1 MMDWFRELSRAER
14 KGFYGAFLGHAV
26 DVFDFMIYSF
36 LISTL
41 LGQWGMSKSMAGAIV
56 TWTLV
61 SSLVGAVGAGLLADR
76 FGRVRV
82 LRWTI
87 VVFAVSCF
95 LCGMAN
101 SPEQLMMFRML
112 QGLGFGGE
120 SSLCM
125 VLVTELIRNPAHRGK
140 YSGFTASSYSFGW
153 GGAAIAYAI
162 TFNLFEPETA
172 WRVCF
177 FLGILPALVVI
188 YLRRNLQEPEVF
200 LKSRAERMQ
209 HGNMSAVADLA
220 RVFRRPLL
228 RKTILCSLLSGGML
242 GAYYAIATW
251 LPTFL
256 KTERGLSVFGTSSY
270 LAVTILGS
278 LVGYVAGAYATDRW
292 GRRLT
297 YIAFAAGA
305 FVMAMIYMVI
315 PVSNTSM
322 LFLGFPLGVLMQGVF
337 SGIGATISE
346 SYPSGVRATGYG
358 VAYNMGRVIG
368 SFFPLAVGWLNSGR
382 TSLALAI
389 AMVAGVGYAVV
400 MVSAALLPETS
411 GIDLG
416 QAGGGEGDDGDA
428 DKAPQAAAPAG
439 LAPASRPAV

>member
-1 MMDWFRELSRAER
+1 MLDWFKELSRAER

-41 LGQWGMSKSMAGAIV
+41 LAQWGMSKSMAGAIV

-87 VVFAVSCF
+87 LVFAVSCF
-95 LCGMAN
+95 LCGIAN
-101 SPEQLMMFRML
+101 SPEQLMVFRML

-177 FLGILPALVVI
+177 FLGILPALVVV
-188 YLRRNLQEPEVF
+188 YLRRNLDEPEVF
-200 LKSRAERMQ
+200 LKSRAER
-209 HGNMSAVADLA
+209 GRVSATADLA
-220 RVFRRPLL
+220 RVFRKPLL
-228 RKTILCSLLSGGML
+228 KKTLLCSLLSGGML

-346 SYPSGVRATGYG
+346 SYPSSVRATGYG
-358 VAYNMGRVIG
+358 VAYNLGRVIG

-389 AMVAGVGYAVV
+389 AMVAGVGYALV

-416 QAGGGEGDDGDA
+416 QAGGGDHDDAAEPVGA
-428 DKAPQAAAPAG
+428 TAVPLAPAAPASK
-439 LAPASRPAV
+439 PA

>member
-1 MMDWFRELSRAER
+1 MLDWFRELSRAER

-41 LGQWGMSKSMAGAIV
+41 LAQWGMSKSMAGAIV

-61 SSLVGAVGAGLLADR
+61 SSLVGAIGAGLLADR

-87 VVFAVSCF
+87 IVFAVACF
-95 LCGMAN
+95 LCGIAN
-101 SPEQLMMFRML
+101 SPEQLMVFRML

-162 TFNLFEPETA
+162 TFNLFEPEVA

-177 FLGILPALVVI
+177 FLGILPALVVV
-188 YLRRNLQEPEVF
+188 YLRRNLEEPEVF
-200 LKSRAERMQ
+200 LKSRAERG
-209 HGNMSAVADLA
+209 HRGGNDSPMADLA

-228 RKTILCSLLSGGML
+228 SKTLLCSLLSGGML

-270 LAVTILGS
+270 LAVTIVGS

-346 SYPSGVRATGYG
+346 SYPSRVRATGYG
-358 VAYNMGRVIG
+358 VAYNLGRVIG

-389 AMVAGVGYAVV
+389 AMVAGVGYALV

-416 QAGGGEGDDGDA
+416 EAGGGDERDDRDTAKPAG
-428 DKAPQAAAPAG
+428 AASPVAPAG
-439 LAPASRPAV
+439 KPA

>member
-1 MMDWFRELSRAER
+1 MLDWFKELSRMER

-26 DVFDFMIYSF
+26 DVFDFMIYLF

-41 LGQWGMSKSMAGAIV
+41 LAQWGMSKSLAGAIV

-61 SSLVGAVGAGLLADR
+61 SSLVGAIGAGLLADHY
-76 FGRVRV
+76 GRVRV

-87 VVFAVSCF
+87 IVFAVSCF

-101 SPEQLMMFRML
+101 SPAQLLIFRTI

-125 VLVTELIRNPAHRGK
+125 VLVTEMIRNPAHRGK

-153 GGAAIAYAI
+153 AAAAIAYAV
-162 TFNLFEPETA
+162 TFSLFAPEIA

-177 FLGILPALVVI
+177 FLGILPALVVV
-188 YLRRNLQEPEVF
+188 YLRRNLQEPELF
-200 LKSRAERMQ
+200 LRSRARQ
-209 HGNMSAVADLA
+209 NGPSPAQAFA
-220 RVFRRPLL
+220 RLFRKPLL
-228 RKTILCSLLSGGML
+228 NKTVLCSLLSGGML

-251 LPTFL
+251 LPPFL

-278 LVGYVAGAYATDRW
+278 FVGYVAGAYATDRW

-297 YIAFAAGA
+297 YIVFAAGA
-305 FVMAMIYMVI
+305 FAMALAYMVI

-322 LFLGFPLGVLMQGVF
+322 LFLGFPLGILMQGVF

-346 SYPSGVRATGYG
+346 SYPNDVRATGYG
-358 VAYNMGRVIG
+358 VSYNAGRVIG
-368 SFFPLAVGWLNSGR
+368 SFFPLSVGWLSSD
-382 TSLALAI
+382 TISLPLAI
-389 AMVAGVGYAVV
+389 AMVAGVGYA
-400 MVSAALLPETS
+400 MVILSAALLPETT
-411 GIDLG
+411 GIELG
-416 QAGGGEGDDGDA
+416 EKAGEGVTVHDDGRLEV
-428 DKAPQAAAPAG
+428 PEG
-439 LAPASRPAV
+439 RLA

>member
-1 MMDWFRELSRAER
+1 MFDWFRDLSRMER

-41 LGQWGMSKSMAGAIV
+41 LGQWGMSKSTAGAIV

-61 SSLVGAVGAGLLADR
+61 SSLVGAIGAGILADR
-76 FGRVRV
+76 YGRVRV

-87 VVFAVSCF
+87 IVFAGACF
-95 LCGMAN
+95 LCGLAQ
-101 SPEQLMMFRML
+101 SPEQLMLFRMI

-125 VLVTELIRNPAHRGK
+125 VLVTEMIRNPAHRGK

-153 GGAAIAYAI
+153 GAAAIVYAI
-162 TFNLFEPETA
+162 TFSVLPAETA

-188 YLRRNLQEPEVF
+188 YLRRNLEEPEIF
-200 LKSRAERMQ
+200 LKSRAAGRQ
-209 HGNMSAVADLA
+209 GSALTGLG
-220 RVFRRPLL
+220 RLFRGPLL
-228 RKTILCSLLSGGML
+228 SKTLLCSLLSGGML

-270 LAVTILGS
+270 LTVTIIGS

-297 YIAFAAGA
+297 YIVFAAGA
-305 FVMAMIYMVI
+305 FVAALVYMVI

-337 SGIGATISE
+337 AGIGATISE
-346 SYPSGVRATGYG
+346 SYPNDIRATGYG
-358 VAYNMGRVIG
+358 VSYNAGRVIG
-368 SFFPLAVGWLNSGR
+368 SLFPLSVGWLSSGH
-382 TSLALAI
+382 TSLPIAI
-389 AMVAGVGYAVV
+389 AIVAGVGYAMVV
-400 MVSAALLPETS
+400 VAAVLLPETT
-411 GIDLG
+411 GMDLE
-416 QAGGGEGDDGDA
+416 QAGGSGE
-428 DKAPQAAAPAG
+428 KEEAAPLGQPAG
-439 LAPASRPAV
+439 TVA

>member
-1 MMDWFRELSRAER
+1 MLDWFKELSRMER

-41 LGQWGMSKSMAGAIV
+41 LTQWQMSKSTAGAIV

-61 SSLVGAVGAGLLADR
+61 SSLVGAIGAGMLADR
-76 FGRVRV
+76 YGRVRV

-87 VVFAVSCF
+87 VVFTVACF
-95 LCGMAN
+95 LCGLAN
-101 SPEQLMMFRML
+101 SPEQLMVFRMI
-112 QGLGFGGE
+112 QGIGFGGE

-125 VLVTELIRNPAHRGK
+125 VLVTEMIRNPAHRGK

-153 GGAAIAYAI
+153 GAAALAYGL
-162 TFNLFEPETA
+162 TFSLFPAETA

-177 FLGILPALVVI
+177 FLGIVPALVVF
-188 YLRRNLQEPEVF
+188 YLRRNLDEPEVF
-200 LKSRAERMQ
+200 VKTRAERAAQ
-209 HGNMSAVADLA
+209 RGSAWHELSRLV
-220 RVFRRPLL
+220 RRPLL
-228 RKTILCSLLSGGML
+228 RKTVLCSLLSGGML

-278 LVGYVAGAYATDRW
+278 LVGYVAGAYATDRL
-292 GRRLT
+292 GRRPT
-297 YIAFAAGA
+297 YVLFAAGA
-305 FVMAMIYMVI
+305 FVMALIYMVI
-315 PVSNTSM
+315 PVSNLSM

-346 SYPSGVRATGYG
+346 SYPNDIRATGYG
-358 VAYNMGRVIG
+358 VSYNLGRVIG
-368 SFFPLAVGWLNSGR
+368 SFFPLSVGWLSSGR
-382 TSLALAI
+382 TSLPLAI
-389 AMVAGVGYAVV
+389 AIV
-400 MVSAALLPETS
+400 
-411 GIDLG
+411 
-416 QAGGGEGDDGDA
+416 AGGGLRAGRVRRADAAGDHRHGSG
-428 DKAPQAAAPAG
+428 QG
-439 LAPASRPAV
+439 GRRRSRP

>member
-1 MMDWFRELSRAER
+1 MLDWFRELSRAER

-41 LGQWGMSKSMAGAIV
+41 LAQWGMSKSMAGAIV

-61 SSLVGAVGAGLLADR
+61 SSLVGAIGAGLLADR

-87 VVFAVSCF
+87 LVFAVSCF
-95 LCGMAN
+95 LCGIST

-162 TFNLFEPETA
+162 TFNLFEPEVA

-177 FLGILPALVVI
+177 FLGILPALVVV

-200 LKSRAERMQ
+200 LKSRAER
-209 HGNMSAVADLA
+209 GNVSAAADLA
-220 RVFRRPLL
+220 RVFRGPLL
-228 RKTILCSLLSGGML
+228 RKTVLCSLLSGGML

-297 YIAFAAGA
+297 YMAFAAGA

-346 SYPSGVRATGYG
+346 SYPSSIRATGYG
-358 VAYNMGRVIG
+358 VSYNLGRVIG

-382 TSLALAI
+382 TTLALAI
-389 AMVAGVGYAVV
+389 AMVAGVGYALV
-400 MVSAALLPETS
+400 MVSAAMLPETS

-416 QAGGGEGDDGDA
+416 QAGGGDDGEA
-428 DKAPQAAAPAG
+428 KQQAAAEPVTVAPTAG
-439 LAPASRPAV
+439 RPA

>member
-1 MMDWFRELSRAER
+1 MLDWFKDLSRMER

-41 LGQWGMSKSMAGAIV
+41 LTQWGMSKSTAGAIV

-61 SSLVGAVGAGLLADR
+61 SSLVGAIGAGMLADR
-76 FGRVRV
+76 YGRVRV

-87 VVFAVSCF
+87 LVFAVACF
-95 LCGMAN
+95 LCGLAN
-101 SPEQLMMFRML
+101 TPEQLMVFRMI

-125 VLVTELIRNPAHRGK
+125 VLVTEMIRNPAHRGK

-153 GGAAIAYAI
+153 GGAALAYAL
-162 TFNLFEPETA
+162 TFSLFEPETA

-177 FLGILPALVVI
+177 FLGIVPALVVV
-188 YLRRNLQEPEVF
+188 YLRRNLEEPEVF
-200 LKSRAERMQ
+200 IKSRATRV
-209 HGNMSAVADLA
+209 HGSAWHELGRLV
-220 RVFRRPLL
+220 RRPLL
-228 RKTILCSLLSGGML
+228 KKTVLCSLLSGGML
-242 GAYYAIATW
+242 GGYYAIATW

-292 GRRLT
+292 GRRPT
-297 YIAFAAGA
+297 YIVFALGAFA
-305 FVMAMIYMVI
+305 MALIYMVI
-315 PVSNTSM
+315 PVSNVSM

-346 SYPSGVRATGYG
+346 SYPNDIRATGYG
-358 VAYNMGRVIG
+358 VSYNMGRVIG
-368 SFFPLAVGWLNSGR
+368 SFFPLSVGWLSSGR
-382 TSLALAI
+382 TSLPLAI
-389 AMVAGVGYAVV
+389 AIVAGTGYALVV
-400 MVSAALLPETS
+400 LAAWLLPETT
-411 GIDLG
+411 GMKLEDAG
-416 QAGGGEGDDGDA
+416 EDEAGVTEGAGG
-428 DKAPQAAAPAG
+428 KPA
-439 LAPASRPAV
+439 LAPGVGRTA

>member
-1 MMDWFRELSRAER
+1 MLDWFKELSRMER

-41 LGQWGMSKSMAGAIV
+41 LTQWGMSKSTAGAIV

-61 SSLVGAVGAGLLADR
+61 SSLVGAIGAGILADR
-76 FGRVRV
+76 YGRVRV

-87 VVFAVSCF
+87 LVFTVACF
-95 LCGMAN
+95 LCGLAN
-101 SPEQLMMFRML
+101 SPEQLMLFRMI

-125 VLVTELIRNPAHRGK
+125 VLVTEMIRNPAHRGK

-153 GGAAIAYAI
+153 GAAALAYAL
-162 TFNLFEPETA
+162 TFSLFEPDTA

-177 FLGILPALVVI
+177 FLGIVPALVVV
-188 YLRRNLQEPEVF
+188 YLRRNLDEPEIFV
-200 LKSRAERMQ
+200 KTRAARAQ
-209 HGNMSAVADLA
+209 GSAWAELA
-220 RVFRRPLL
+220 RLGRPPLL
-228 RKTILCSLLSGGML
+228 KKTVLCSLLSGGML

-278 LVGYVAGAYATDRW
+278 LAGYVAGAYATDRW
-292 GRRLT
+292 GRRPT
-297 YIAFAAGA
+297 YIVFAVGA
-305 FVMAMIYMVI
+305 FCMALIYMVI

-346 SYPSGVRATGYG
+346 SYPNDIRATGYG
-358 VAYNMGRVIG
+358 VSYNIGRVIG
-368 SFFPLAVGWLNSGR
+368 SFFPLSVGWLSTGR
-382 TSLALAI
+382 TSLPLAI
-389 AMVAGVGYAVV
+389 AVVAGAGYAMVV
-400 MVSAALLPETS
+400 IAALLLPETT
-411 GIDLG
+411 GMKLED
-416 QAGGGEGDDGDA
+416 AGEASDSEGGKGA
-428 DKAPQAAAPAG
+428 
-439 LAPASRPAV
+439 LRPGVGTTVA

>member
-1 MMDWFRELSRAER
+1 MLNWFRELSGTER

-41 LGQWGMSKSMAGAIV
+41 LTQWGMSKSMAGAIV

-61 SSLVGAVGAGLLADR
+61 SSLVGAIGAGILADR
-76 FGRVRV
+76 YGRVRV

-95 LCGMAN
+95 LCGLAS
-101 SPEQLMMFRML
+101 SPEQLMAFRML

-125 VLVTELIRNPAHRGK
+125 VLVTEMIRNPEHRGK

-153 GGAAIAYAI
+153 GAAALAYAI
-162 TFNLFEPETA
+162 TFQLFPAETA

-200 LKSRAERMQ
+200 LKARAEAGRR
-209 HGNMSAVADLA
+209 SALHDLG
-220 RVFRRPLL
+220 RLFRRPLL
-228 RKTILCSLLSGGML
+228 GKTVLCSLLSGGML

-270 LAVTILGS
+270 LAMTIAGS

-305 FVMAMIYMVI
+305 FVMALIYMVI

-337 SGIGATISE
+337 AGIGATISE
-346 SYPSGVRATGYG
+346 SYPNDIRATGYG
-358 VAYNMGRVIG
+358 VSYNVGRVIG
-368 SFFPLAVGWLNSGR
+368 SFFPLSVGALSSGR
-382 TSLALAI
+382 TTLALAI
-389 AMVAGVGYAVV
+389 AIVAGVGYALVFI
-400 MVSAALLPETS
+400 AALLLPETRGMDLADAGDES
-411 GIDLG
+411 GRDDVRATGL
-416 QAGGGEGDDGDA
+416 QAGTPTVGR
-428 DKAPQAAAPAG
+428 AA
-439 LAPASRPAV
+439 

>member
-1 MMDWFRELSRAER
+1 MLSWFTELTPGER

-26 DVFDFMIYSF
+26 DVFDFLIYSF

-41 LGQWGMSKSMAGAIV
+41 IAQWHMSPATAGGIV
-56 TWTLV
+56 TWTLL
-61 SSLVGAVGAGLLADR
+61 SSLIGAVGAGIAADR
-76 FGRVRV
+76 YGRVRV

-87 VVFAVSCF
+87 TLFCVSCF
-95 LCGMAN
+95 LCGLAN
-101 SPEQLMMFRML
+101 SPAQLASFRVL

-153 GGAAIAYAI
+153 AAAAIVYAV
-162 TFNLFEPETA
+162 TFTVAAPETA

-177 FLGILPALVVI
+177 FVGILPAVIVI
-188 YLRRNLQEPEVF
+188 YMRRNLKEPEVF
-200 LKSRAERMQ
+200 TRTRAEAGARP
-209 HGNMSAVADLA
+209 SALTLLM
-220 RVFRRPLL
+220 RVGSPPLL
-228 RKTILCSLLSGGML
+228 GKTILCSLLSGGML

-270 LAVTILGS
+270 LSVTILGS
-278 LVGYVAGAYATDRW
+278 FVGYVAGSYASDSW

-297 YIAFAAGA
+297 YVLFAIGA
-305 FVMAMIYMVI
+305 LVMAIIYMAI

-337 SGIGATISE
+337 AGIGATISE
-346 SYPSGVRATGYG
+346 SYPNEVRATGYG
-358 VAYNMGRVIG
+358 VSYNIGRVIG
-368 SFFPLAVGWLNSGR
+368 SLFPLAVGWLSDGHI
-382 TSLALAI
+382 SLPLAI
-389 AMVAGVGYAVV
+389 ALVAGTGYWLVIG
-400 MVSAALLPETS
+400 AALLLPETH
-411 GIDLG
+411 GMDLDR
-416 QAGGGEGDDGDA
+416 AGESKQEERRSLPTTIVDNTA
-428 DKAPQAAAPAG
+428 
-439 LAPASRPAV
+439 

>member
-1 MMDWFRELSRAER
+1 MLDWFRELSRAER

-41 LGQWGMSKSMAGAIV
+41 LAQWGMSKSMAGAIV

-61 SSLVGAVGAGLLADR
+61 SSLFGAIGAGLLADR

-87 VVFAVSCF
+87 LVFAVSCF
-95 LCGMAN
+95 LCGIAN
-101 SPEQLMMFRML
+101 SPEQLMVFRML

-162 TFNLFEPETA
+162 TFNLFAPEVA

-177 FLGILPALVVI
+177 FLGILPALVVV

-200 LKSRAERMQ
+200 LKSRAER
-209 HGNMSAVADLA
+209 GNASPGADLA
-220 RVFRRPLL
+220 RVFRGPLL
-228 RKTILCSLLSGGML
+228 RKTLLCSLLSGGML

-292 GRRLT
+292 GRRMT

-305 FVMAMIYMVI
+305 FLMAMIYMVI

-346 SYPSGVRATGYG
+346 SYPSSIRATGYG
-358 VAYNMGRVIG
+358 VSYNLGRVIG

-382 TSLALAI
+382 TTLALAI
-389 AMVAGVGYAVV
+389 AMVAGVGYALV

-416 QAGGGEGDDGDA
+416 QAGGGDDHGEKPQLAGD
-428 DKAPQAAAPAG
+428 PAT
-439 LAPASRPAV
+439 LSPTASRPA

>member
-1 MMDWFRELSRAER
+1 MPSWFTELSPTER

-26 DVFDFMIYSF
+26 DVFDFLIYSF

-41 LGQWGMSKSMAGAIV
+41 IAQWHMSPAMAGGIV

-61 SSLVGAVGAGLLADR
+61 SSLVGAIGAGILADR
-76 FGRVRV
+76 YGRVRV

-87 VVFAVSCF
+87 VLFCVSCF
-95 LCGMAN
+95 LCGLAN
-101 SPEQLMMFRML
+101 SPEQLAAFRVL

-140 YSGFTASSYSFGW
+140 FSGFTASSYSFGW
-153 GGAAIAYAI
+153 AAAAIVYAI
-162 TFNLFEPETA
+162 AFSVAPPEIA

-177 FLGILPALVVI
+177 FIGILPAVIVI
-188 YLRRNLQEPEVF
+188 YMRRNLKEPEIF
-200 LKSRAERMQ
+200 TRTRAEATATTSPLRQ
-209 HGNMSAVADLA
+209 LA
-220 RVFRRPLL
+220 RLGSPPLL

-270 LAVTILGS
+270 LSVTILGS
-278 LVGYVAGAYATDRW
+278 FVGYVAGSYASDAW
-292 GRRLT
+292 GRRPT
-297 YIAFAAGA
+297 YVVFAIGA
-305 FVMAMIYMVI
+305 LVMALAYMVI

-337 SGIGATISE
+337 AGIGATISE
-346 SYPSGVRATGYG
+346 SYPNDIRATGYG
-358 VAYNMGRVIG
+358 VSYNIGRVIG
-368 SFFPLAVGWLNSGR
+368 SLFPLAVGVLSGGH
-382 TSLALAI
+382 TSLPLAI
-389 AMVAGVGYAVV
+389 AIVAGAGYMMVVG
-400 MVSAALLPETS
+400 AALLLPETQ
-411 GIDLG
+411 GMDL
-416 QAGGGEGDDGDA
+416 
-428 DKAPQAAAPAG
+428 DKANRSDRDEHTPLSEPVLSKSA
-439 LAPASRPAV
+439 

>member
-1 MMDWFRELSRAER
+1 MLDWFKELSRAER

-41 LGQWGMSKSMAGAIV
+41 LAQWGMSKSMAGAIV

-87 VVFAVSCF
+87 LVFAVSCF
-95 LCGMAN
+95 LCGIAN
-101 SPEQLMMFRML
+101 SPEQLMIFRML

-162 TFNLFEPETA
+162 TFNLFEPEVA

-177 FLGILPALVVI
+177 FLGILPALVVV
-188 YLRRNLQEPEVF
+188 YLRRNLEEPEVF
-200 LKSRAERMQ
+200 LKSRAERA
-209 HGNMSAVADLA
+209 GTSAGADLA
-220 RVFRRPLL
+220 RVFRKPLL
-228 RKTILCSLLSGGML
+228 RKTLLCSLLSGGML

-358 VAYNMGRVIG
+358 VAYNLGRVIG

-389 AMVAGVGYAVV
+389 AMVAGVGYALV

-411 GIDLG
+411 GIDLDK
-416 QAGGGEGDDGDA
+416 AGGGDHHDDA
-428 DKAPQAAAPAG
+428 TEPAT
-439 LAPASRPAV
+439 LAPGAPTGKPA

>member
-1 MMDWFRELSRAER
+1 MLDWFKDLSRMER

-41 LGQWGMSKSMAGAIV
+41 LTQWGMSKSTAGAIV

-61 SSLVGAVGAGLLADR
+61 SSLVGAIGAGMLADR
-76 FGRVRV
+76 YGRVRV

-87 VVFAVSCF
+87 LVFAVACF
-95 LCGMAN
+95 LCGLAN
-101 SPEQLMMFRML
+101 TPEQLMVFRMI

-125 VLVTELIRNPAHRGK
+125 VLVTEMIRNPAHRGK

-153 GGAAIAYAI
+153 GGAALAYAL
-162 TFNLFEPETA
+162 TFSLFEPETA

-177 FLGILPALVVI
+177 FLGIVPALVVV
-188 YLRRNLQEPEVF
+188 YLRRNLEEPEVF
-200 LKSRAERMQ
+200 VRSRATRAR
-209 HGNMSAVADLA
+209 GSAWHELGRLV
-220 RVFRRPLL
+220 RRPLL
-228 RKTILCSLLSGGML
+228 KKTVLCSLLSGGML

-292 GRRLT
+292 GRRPT
-297 YIAFAAGA
+297 YIAFAMGA
-305 FVMAMIYMVI
+305 FAMALIYMVI
-315 PVSNTSM
+315 PVSNASM

-346 SYPSGVRATGYG
+346 SYPNDIRATGYG
-358 VAYNMGRVIG
+358 VSYNMGRVIG
-368 SFFPLAVGWLNSGR
+368 SFFPLSVGWLSSGR
-382 TSLALAI
+382 TSLPLAI
-389 AMVAGVGYAVV
+389 AIVAGTGYALVV
-400 MVSAALLPETS
+400 LAAWLLPETT
-411 GIDLG
+411 GMKLEE
-416 QAGGGEGDDGDA
+416 AGGDEAGVTDG
-428 DKAPQAAAPAG
+428 AG
-439 LAPASRPAV
+439 GKPTLAPGVGTTA

>member
-1 MMDWFRELSRAER
+1 MLDWFRELSRAER

-41 LGQWGMSKSMAGAIV
+41 LAQWGMSKSMAGAIV

-61 SSLVGAVGAGLLADR
+61 SSLVGAIGAGLLADR

-87 VVFAVSCF
+87 LVFAVSCF
-95 LCGMAN
+95 LCGIAN
-101 SPEQLMMFRML
+101 SPEQLMVFRML

-162 TFNLFEPETA
+162 TFNLFEPEVA
-172 WRVCF
+172 WRICF
-177 FLGILPALVVI
+177 FLGILPALVVV

-200 LKSRAERMQ
+200 LKSRAER
-209 HGNMSAVADLA
+209 GNASPAADLA

-228 RKTILCSLLSGGML
+228 RKTVLCSLLSGGML

-297 YIAFAAGA
+297 YMAFAAGA

-346 SYPSGVRATGYG
+346 SYPSSVRATGYG
-358 VAYNMGRVIG
+358 VSYNLGRVIG

-382 TSLALAI
+382 TTLALAI
-389 AMVAGVGYAVV
+389 AMVAGVGYALV

-416 QAGGGEGDDGDA
+416 QAGGGDDGDEPTTA
-428 DKAPQAAAPAG
+428 AAAAPL
-439 LAPASRPAV
+439 LAPAPGKPA

>member
-1 MMDWFRELSRAER
+1 MLSWFRELSRAER

-41 LGQWGMSKSMAGAIV
+41 LAQWGMSKSMAGAIV

-61 SSLVGAVGAGLLADR
+61 SSLVGAIGAGLLADR

-87 VVFAVSCF
+87 LVFAVSCF

-101 SPEQLMMFRML
+101 SPEQLMAFRML

-162 TFNLFEPETA
+162 TFNLFEPEVA

-177 FLGILPALVVI
+177 FLGILPALAVV

-200 LKSRAERMQ
+200 LKSRAER
-209 HGNMSAVADLA
+209 GKVSPGADLA

-228 RKTILCSLLSGGML
+228 RKTVLCSLLSGGML

-297 YIAFAAGA
+297 YIVFAAGA
-305 FVMAMIYMVI
+305 FVMAMVYMVI

-337 SGIGATISE
+337 AGIGATISE
-346 SYPSGVRATGYG
+346 SYPSSVRATGYG
-358 VAYNMGRVIG
+358 VSYNLGRVIG

-416 QAGGGEGDDGDA
+416 EAGGGDEHKVPEVTA
-428 DKAPQAAAPAG
+428 EPATLTPTG
-439 LAPASRPAV
+439 RPA

>member
-1 MMDWFRELSRAER
+1 MLDWFRELSRAER

-41 LGQWGMSKSMAGAIV
+41 LAQWGMSKSMAGAIV

-61 SSLVGAVGAGLLADR
+61 SSLVGAIGAGLLADR

-87 VVFAVSCF
+87 LVFAVSCF
-95 LCGMAN
+95 LCGIST

-162 TFNLFEPETA
+162 TFNLFEPEVA

-177 FLGILPALVVI
+177 FLGILPALVVV

-200 LKSRAERMQ
+200 LKSRAER
-209 HGNMSAVADLA
+209 GNVSAAADLA
-220 RVFRRPLL
+220 RVFRGPLL
-228 RKTILCSLLSGGML
+228 RKTVLCSLLSGGML

-297 YIAFAAGA
+297 YMAFAAGA

-346 SYPSGVRATGYG
+346 SYPSSIRATGYG
-358 VAYNMGRVIG
+358 VSYNLGRVIG

-382 TSLALAI
+382 TTLALAI
-389 AMVAGVGYAVV
+389 AMVAGVGYALV
-400 MVSAALLPETS
+400 MVSAAMLPETS

-416 QAGGGEGDDGDA
+416 QAGGGDDGEA
-428 DKAPQAAAPAG
+428 KQQAAAEPATV
-439 LAPASRPAV
+439 APTAGRPA

>member
-1 MMDWFRELSRAER
+1 MLDWFRELSRTER

-41 LGQWGMSKSMAGAIV
+41 LAQWGMSKSMAGAIV

-61 SSLVGAVGAGLLADR
+61 SSLVGAIGAGLLADR
-76 FGRVRV
+76 YGRVRV

-87 VVFAVSCF
+87 LVFAVSCF
-95 LCGMAN
+95 LCGIAN
-101 SPEQLMMFRML
+101 SPEQLMVFRML

-162 TFNLFEPETA
+162 TFNLFEPEVA

-177 FLGILPALVVI
+177 FLGILPALVVV

-200 LKSRAERMQ
+200 LKSRAERV
-209 HGNMSAVADLA
+209 GASAGADLA
-220 RVFRRPLL
+220 RVFRKPLL
-228 RKTILCSLLSGGML
+228 RKTLLCSLLSGGML

-322 LFLGFPLGVLMQGVF
+322 LFLGFPLGILMQGVF

-346 SYPSGVRATGYG
+346 SYPSAIRATGYG
-358 VAYNMGRVIG
+358 VSYNLGRVIG
-368 SFFPLAVGWLNSGR
+368 SLFPMAVGWLNSGR
-382 TSLALAI
+382 TSLPLAI
-389 AMVAGVGYAVV
+389 AIAAGVGYALV

-416 QAGGGEGDDGDA
+416 QAGGDDHDHSHDRDPA
-428 DKAPQAAAPAG
+428 MQPAETHATLVPAAVKP
-439 LAPASRPAV
+439 V

>member
-41 LGQWGMSKSMAGAIV
+41 LAQWGMSKSMAGAIV

-87 VVFAVSCF
+87 IVFAVSCF
-95 LCGMAN
+95 LCGLAN
-101 SPEQLMMFRML
+101 SPEQLLVFRML

-200 LKSRAERMQ
+200 LKSRAAR
-209 HGNMSAVADLA
+209 GKVSPGADLA
-220 RVFRRPLL
+220 RVFRAPLL
-228 RKTILCSLLSGGML
+228 RKTVLCSLLSGGML

-256 KTERGLSVFGTSSY
+256 KTERGLTVLGTGGY
-270 LAVTILGS
+270 LAMVIVGS
-278 LVGYVAGAYATDRW
+278 YIGYVTSAYLTDRI
-292 GRRLT
+292 GRKRNFILFAIGSMT
-297 YIAFAAGA
+297 IALA
-305 FVMAMIYMVI
+305 YTHI
-315 PVSNTSM
+315 PVNDTVM
-322 LFLGFPLGVLMQGVF
+322 LLLGFPLGF
-337 SGIGATISE
+337 FASGIFAGMGAFLTE
-346 SYPSGVRATGYG
+346 LFPTRVRGSGQGFCYNVGRAIGAFFPFLIGQVSQQMTLGHAIGIFAAAAYG
-358 VAYNMGRVIG
+358 VLI
-368 SFFPLAVGWLNSGR
+368 L
-382 TSLALAI
+382 
-389 AMVAGVGYAVV
+389 
-400 MVSAALLPETS
+400 AALTLPETR
-411 GIDLG
+411 GKQLE
-416 QAGGGEGDDGDA
+416 A
-428 DKAPQAAAPAG
+428 
-439 LAPASRPAV
+439 

>member
-1 MMDWFRELSRAER
+1 MLDWFRELSRAER

-41 LGQWGMSKSMAGAIV
+41 LAQWGMSKSMAGAIV

-61 SSLVGAVGAGLLADR
+61 SSLVGAIGAGLLADR

-95 LCGMAN
+95 LCGIAN
-101 SPEQLMMFRML
+101 SPEQLMVFRML

-162 TFNLFEPETA
+162 TFNLFEPEVA
-172 WRVCF
+172 WRICF
-177 FLGILPALVVI
+177 FLGILPALVVV

-200 LKSRAERMQ
+200 LKSRAER
-209 HGNMSAVADLA
+209 GNASPAADLA

-228 RKTILCSLLSGGML
+228 RKTVLCSLLSGGML

-297 YIAFAAGA
+297 YMAFAAGA

-346 SYPSGVRATGYG
+346 SYPSSVRATGYG
-358 VAYNMGRVIG
+358 VSYNLGRVIG

-382 TSLALAI
+382 TTLALAI
-389 AMVAGVGYAVV
+389 AMVAGVGYALV

-416 QAGGGEGDDGDA
+416 QAGGGDDGDEPTTA
-428 DKAPQAAAPAG
+428 AAAAPL
-439 LAPASRPAV
+439 LAPAPGKPA

>member
-1 MMDWFRELSRAER
+1 MLDWFKDLSKMER

-41 LGQWGMSKSMAGAIV
+41 LAQWGMSKSTAGAIV

-61 SSLVGAVGAGLLADR
+61 SSLVGAIGAGILADR
-76 FGRVRV
+76 YGRVRV

-87 VVFAVSCF
+87 VVFALACF
-95 LCGMAN
+95 LCGLAN
-101 SPEQLMMFRML
+101 SPEQLMLFRML

-125 VLVTELIRNPAHRGK
+125 VLVTEMIRNPAHRGK

-153 GGAAIAYAI
+153 GAAAIAYAI
-162 TFNLFEPETA
+162 TFSIFPAETA

-177 FLGILPALVVI
+177 FLGILPALVVV
-188 YLRRNLQEPEVF
+188 YLRRNLEEPEIFV
-200 LKSRAERMQ
+200 KSQAERAA
-209 HGNMSAVADLA
+209 HGAPTAWQQLA
-220 RVFRRPLL
+220 RLGRRPLL
-228 RKTILCSLLSGGML
+228 GKTILCSLLSGGML

-270 LAVTILGS
+270 LAMTIFGS

-292 GRRLT
+292 GRRTT
-297 YIAFAAGA
+297 YVAFAAGA
-305 FVMAMIYMVI
+305 FVMALVYMVI

-337 SGIGATISE
+337 AGIGATISE
-346 SYPSGVRATGYG
+346 SYPNDIRATGYG
-358 VAYNMGRVIG
+358 VSYNVGRVIG
-368 SFFPLAVGWLNSGR
+368 SLFPLSVGWLSTGR
-382 TSLALAI
+382 TSLPLAI
-389 AMVAGVGYAVV
+389 AIVAGVGYAMV
-400 MVSAALLPETS
+400 MGAALLLPETS

-416 QAGGGEGDDGDA
+416 QAGGGDSEHEPPAESG
-428 DKAPQAAAPAG
+428 QAV
-439 LAPASRPAV
+439 LAPTVGKPA